1 MTTRPSLPPSWRR
14 IQARWRDARTG
25 RVVALDESTPLARDL
40 RPGESVRAQVG
51 LAAPKQ
57 PGDYVVEIGLVQQG
71 SGWLGD
77 AAGGT
82 PFLTR
87 GRIHVA
93 ATPVA

>member
-1 MTTRPSLPPSWRR
+1 MAGAVPGSVQL
-14 IQARWRDARTG
+14 QARWWEARTG
-25 RVVALDESTPLARDL
+25 RVVELGEMTPLGHDV

-77 AAGGT
+77 TAGGT

-87 GRIHVA
+87 GRIRVDAARVA
-93 ATPVA
+93 